1 MYCIKS
7 CLFAGA
13 SLALAI
19 VATSAPS
26 AAQTTKGED
35 GIGAGAGNSP
45 PIDQLRGG
53 AAMPDA
59 ASKMDAPPMPPDDGA
74 DRQHLDAACLRPIR
88 HRPTMARRRRK
99 ARPIRTEI

>member
-1 MYCIKS
+1 MHCIKS

-19 VATSAPS
+19 IATSAPS

-59 ASKMDAPPMPPDDGA
+59 GTKMDAPPMAPDDGVGQAAPAPSPDQTPPDDGTKK
-74 DRQHLDAACLRPIR
+74 DDGP
-88 HRPTMARRRRK
+88 PN
-99 ARPIRTEI
+99 PD